1 MTIKVLIVD
10 DSKLA
15 RMALVRVL
23 AAANP
28 DWTRIEASNADEALE
43 LLRDSGADIALL
55 DYNMPGRNGLE
66 LAAEFR
72 NVRPEMPIAVISAN
86 HQQEVVERTRAAG
99 ATFLVK
105 PLDDSTVREFLRDAA
120 RAVKASRS

>member
-72 NVRPEMPIAVISAN
+72 NARPEMPIAVISAN
-86 HQQEVVERTRAAG
+86 HQQEVVDRTRAAG